1 MCLRVRVR
9 PLNEEASM
17 GSLVKKACSFF
28 LLATA
33 ASLLSSCVNRTITT
47 SPALGKSKGERVVE
61 QRMIW
66 FWQDDF
72 HYSK

>member
-1 MCLRVRVR
+1 MRRKPR
-9 PLNEEASM
+9 A
-17 GSLVKKACSFF
+17 SLVKSVYSLF
-28 LLATA
+28 LLAA
-33 ASLLSSCVNRTITT
+33 AISLLSSCVTRTITT